1 MNCFAIKFMR
11 EVKNISQAKLAD
23 LSEVSERTIRDIE
36 AGRNTTPNRDTLN
49 RICAVISP
57 ENPAAFWEACNDEVD
72 YAYEKG
78 LLDTICGQIQP
89 ALIPPINKLLNPKE
103 QNAVSYVAACVCGYL
118 RGGSDN
124 AAIRDNAI
132 TIMDALSAI
141 MQTVDLTANA
151 VELEAFTRYLIC
163 DLITLAN
170 ANGLP
175 KGSVNEVHEI
185 IRNLS
190 ESRISMGQVDRITA
204 VRSAYFWLYDNWGY
218 IKNESITYNIL
229 SHIAILCDCAK
240 DTHEMR
246 CYLFYAILKHFMAL
260 STATEVA

>member
-11 EVKNISQAKLAD
+11 EVKNISQVKLAE

-36 AGRNTTPNRDTLN
+36 AGRNTTPSRDTLN

-57 ENPAAFWEACNDEVD
+57 EDPAAFWDACNDSID
-72 YAYEKG
+72 YKYEKE
-78 LLDTICGQIQP
+78 LLDTTCGQIQP
-89 ALIPPINKLLNPKE
+89 VLIPPINKLLNPE
-103 QNAVSYVAACVCGYL
+103 DQNAVSYVAACVCGYL
-118 RGGSDN
+118 RGGSGN
-124 AAIRDNAI
+124 AAIRDNSI

-141 MQTVDLTANA
+141 MQTVSLTTNV

-163 DLITLAN
+163 DLNTLAN

-175 KGSVNEVHEI
+175 QSSVNAVCAI
-185 IRNLS
+185 IRSLA

-204 VRSAYFWLYDNWGY
+204 VRAAYFWLYDNWNY
-218 IKNESITYNIL
+218 IRDEAIAYDIL
-229 SHIAILCDCAK
+229 SHISILCDGAK

-260 STATEVA
+260 RTVTDAA

>member
-1 MNCFAIKFMR
+1 MNYFAIKFLR

-23 LSEVSERTIRDIE
+23 LSGVSERTIRDIE

-72 YAYEKG
+72 YACEKG

-103 QNAVSYVAACVCGYL
+103 QNAVSYVAACICGYL

-141 MQTVDLTANA
+141 MQTVDLTTNA

-163 DLITLAN
+163 DLNTLAN
-170 ANGLP
+170 TNSLP
-175 KGSVNEVHEI
+175 QDSVDAVRTI
-185 IRNLS
+185 IRSLA
-190 ESRISMGQVDRITA
+190 ESRIAIGQVDRITA
-204 VRSAYFWLYDNWGY
+204 VRSAYFWLYDNWHY
-218 IKNESITYNIL
+218 IRNEAITYNIL
-229 SHIAILCDCAK
+229 SHISILCDGAA
-240 DTHEMR
+240 DTHAMR
-246 CYLFYAILKHFMAL
+246 CCLFYAILKHFTAL